1 MPEFDCLSRRG
12 LLRTAAVL
20 AGVTVLPGVI
30 TACAPEPTPTAQG
43 GKIPAAD
50 IPVGA
55 AVVVAA
61 AGKRLLV
68 AQPTAGE
75 YVAYSANCPHEG
87 ALIKGSDSTVVRC
100 PAHGSEFDTADGGV
114 PLHGPA
120 ASPLLPVTV
129 TVEGDQLA
137 LGAVPSAPPRTG

>member
-1 MPEFDCLSRRG
+1 MPEFDCLSRRD
-12 LLRTAAVL
+12 LLRSAAVL

-30 TACAPEPTPTAQG
+30 TACAPEPTPTAEG
-43 GKIPAAD
+43 GRIPATD

-55 AVVVAA
+55 AVIVAA
-61 AGKRLLV
+61 AGKRLIV
-68 AQPTAGE
+68 AQPEAGQ
-75 YVAYSANCPHEG
+75 YVAFSANCPHEG
-87 ALIKGSDSTVVRC
+87 ALIKGSDTTVVRC

-120 ASPLLPVTV
+120 NSPLLPVTV

-137 LGAVPSAPPRTG
+137 LGAVPDPAPRTG